1 MKRFKL
7 VLLAALLCL
16 TLNQSQALDF
26 GVGWA
31 MFDDQSTPT
40 LYVTEDFYLTTFMTG
55 DLWFSP
61 SVEFYFGS
69 AWWLQPQFLWDFPWA
84 TLSARVK
91 YSSSNEL
98 EFRIELLFSLD

>member
-1 MKRFKL
+1 MKLKL
-7 VLLAALLCL
+7 SILTLLALLS
-16 TLNQSQALDF
+16 LNYAHSLDF
-26 GVGWA
+26 GVGYA
-31 MFDDQSTPT
+31 YQDQTFTPT

-69 AWWLQPQFLWDFPWA
+69 AWWLQPQFLWDFPFA